1 MMERGSTTSAAT
13 GQSDKDGCVLSNVPE
28 KKTGGW
34 RDGRMCL
41 TGAAAFVVARRVA
54 PATALHDAVRAC
66 VRVPALGP
74 SILGSAVCEA
84 TSHRVERRKKNGHGG
99 IERQSK
105 HERTGTVAY
114 SCLESEV
121 GSPGRRHEQAPQYRL
136 RTPSSVIRLRVQ
148 FGEFRDEGDVTEQ
161 TPRHRRRTS
170 ADPSNNRRAHSCALV
185 EKRPNVDAKR
195 LIERS
200 AVPALLSSQHVVQVA
215 MSNPGKCE
223 AAVERRSS
231 RAKPPRREPPKTAP
245 RRRSAS
251 AARPKTKNGR
261 APTERRRRD
270 VSTRAA
276 ENSAT
281 NSASATATRSSSRQQ
296 TSSQRGLARVDGDAH
311 GVARSRRRV
320 VNSTRPPKDWPL
332 RPGKS
337 SSSATDLTSLPPD
350 AAGG

>member
-1 MMERGSTTSAAT
+1 M
-13 GQSDKDGCVLSNVPE
+13 V
-28 KKTGGW
+28 
-34 RDGRMCL
+34 GRNPRLGRLRCSL
-41 TGAAAFVVARRVA
+41 RRRL
-54 PATALHDAVRAC
+54 P
-66 VRVPALGP
+66 
-74 SILGSAVCEA
+74 
-84 TSHRVERRKKNGHGG
+84 RVERTSSRVFALWRDAPLRCGG
-99 IERQSK
+99 FRCCASRCSCDRAARRCSSMCSSASTWSVNSRIRC
-105 HERTGTVAY
+105 

-161 TPRHRRRTS
+161 TPRHRRRMS

-245 RRRSAS
+245 RRRRSAS

-281 NSASATATRSSSRQQ
+281 NSASATAARTASRQQ
-296 TSSQRGLARVDGDAH
+296 TSSQRGLARVDG
-311 GVARSRRRV
+311 VARGDARSLGGV
-320 VNSTRPPKDWPL
+320 VNSTRPSSDGPS

-337 SSSATDLTSLPPD
+337 SSSAKASN
-350 AAGG
+350 